1 MSWIFGCL
9 KKVGNFRDLGGNVP
23 KTEISWFQI
32 SHLMNLYLKLKKAG
46 IKKRKFIVCVSG
58 EHEVDV
64 ECETRATRDLSCRSC
79 LAFHVRFLF
88 SLKNKKKTK
97 QNKIWALFKLS
108 DHFFFFFL
116 QTSLSTARNLRR
128 GGNTTE
134 KAFEW
139 FRKLLWPA

>member
-1 MSWIFGCL
+1 M
-9 KKVGNFRDLGGNVP
+9 P

-64 ECETRATRDLSCRSC
+64 ECETRATRDLSRRSC

-88 SLKNKKKTK
+88 SLKNKKKNKTK
-97 QNKIWALFKLS
+97 QNMSAL
-108 DHFFFFFL
+108 
-116 QTSLSTARNLRR
+116 
-128 GGNTTE
+128 
-134 KAFEW
+134 
-139 FRKLLWPA
+139 

>member
-64 ECETRATRDLSCRSC
+64 ECETRATRDLSRRSC

-88 SLKNKKKTK
+88 SLKNKKTK
-97 QNKIWALFKLS
+97 QNKTKYERSLS
-108 DHFFFFFL
+108 CLITFFFFL